1 MRTAAVGLLALAAA
15 AGAAPR
21 TLIGV
26 HGAWGA
32 FREGDWC
39 FALAAPERRTRP
51 DARWRAFVG
60 VGSFPALRQD
70 ATLFVRL
77 SRARDRSAGVTLSV
91 GDRRFRLVANGTDAW
106 APDAPSDRAAVAALR
121 GARSMSVEAVAQGGR
136 PFADTYRLDG
146 AATAIDAAVLACRRR

>member
-1 MRTAAVGLLALAAA
+1 MRAVVAGLLVLAAA
-15 AGAAPR
+15 AEAAPR

-26 HGAWGA
+26 HGAWAA
-32 FREGDWC
+32 FREGDRC

-60 VGSFPALRQD
+60 VGRFPSLRQD

-91 GDRRFRLVANGTDAW
+91 GERRFRLVANGTDAW
-106 APDAPSDRAAVAALR
+106 APDPRSDRAAVAALR
-121 GARSMSVEAVAQGGR
+121 GARSMSVEAVAEGGR

-146 AATAIDAAVLACRRR
+146 AATAIDAAVLACR

>member
-1 MRTAAVGLLALAAA
+1 MRAVVAGLLVLAGAA
-15 AGAAPR
+15 DAAPR

-32 FREGDWC
+32 FREGDRC

-60 VGSFPALRQD
+60 VGSFPTLRQE

-91 GDRRFRLVANGTDAW
+91 GERRFRLVANGTDAW
-106 APDAPSDRAAVAALR
+106 APDPASDRAAVAALR
-121 GARSMSVEAVAQGGR
+121 GARSMSVEAVAEGGR

-146 AATAIDAAVLACRRR
+146 AATAIDAAVLACR